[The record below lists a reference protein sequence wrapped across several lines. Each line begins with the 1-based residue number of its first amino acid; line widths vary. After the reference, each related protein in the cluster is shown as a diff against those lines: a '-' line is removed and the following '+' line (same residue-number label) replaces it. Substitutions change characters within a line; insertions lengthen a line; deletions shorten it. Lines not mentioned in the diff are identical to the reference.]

1 MQPGTQC
8 TDLRL
13 ISDILMAN
21 PDQKPKNE
29 SLMRSL
35 AVQPPQAQSGIEL
48 SGRWT
53 WRVGGNCPV
62 QVDVV
67 KAIELGHLHHP
78 FWYYGTCFREE
89 SSSLRNSCGHPVQA
103 SRKCRLLIYPASNLI
118 FSVTE
123 NTIVLR
129 EAVGSVVDQLSLSG
143 RFLLYWNL
151 RSCNS

>member
-13 ISDILMAN
+13 ISESPWPTPIKS
-21 PDQKPKNE
+21 QRT
-29 SLMRSL
+29 SLMQSL

-67 KAIELGHLHHP
+67 KAIGLGHHHP

-89 SSSLRNSCGHPVQA
+89 SSSLRSSCGHPVQA

-129 EAVGSVVDQLSLSG
+129 EAVGSVVDQLSPSG